1 MTNETVSEQPK
12 EEQTHPGRRQAYRT
26 GIFVLIGLALLTGL
40 EFVIATSLGGST
52 VFLFVIALAKAGI
65 ILQYFMHIDRLW
77 SEEESH

>member
-12 EEQTHPGRRQAYRT
+12 EVESHPGRRQAYRT
-26 GIFVLIGLALLTGL
+26 GVFVLIGLALLTGL
-40 EFVIATSLGGST
+40 EFVIATMLGAST

-65 ILQYFMHIDRLW
+65 VLQYFMHVDSLW